1 MAVPDLEAAVGH
13 ADIVSCATLA
23 MTPLIH
29 GRRLRSGSHLD
40 LIGSFTPSM
49 REAAD
54 DCFVD
59 AALYV
64 DTEEALRKSGDLLEP
79 IKRGVLDPADV
90 RCTLT
95 TLARGEASGRR
106 AADERTIFK
115 SVRNGARGSCR
126 GHRGLRTPARR
137 GLAHRHQARVSAGRR
152 GVDAQRA
159 LEHQALQR
167 DVDIAGPKTGDADDG
182 PGSPG
187 DSAADGKQFGRLA
200 VMKDGI
206 EADHLA
212 SPVLYERDA
221 ISCLAG
227 KTCPHRLRADGP
239 QGPAAHG
246 EHGRQLQQSIC
257 LVASQA

>member
-79 IKRGVLDPADV
+79 IKRDPADV

-95 TLARGEASGRR
+95 TLARGEASG
-106 AADERTIFK
+106 
-115 SVRNGARGSCR
+115 SGA
-126 GHRGLRTPARR
+126 LRTSEPSSSPL
-137 GLAHRHQARVSAGRR
+137 GT
-152 GVDAQRA
+152 A
-159 LEHQALQR
+159 LE
-167 DVDIAGPKTGDADDG
+167 D
-182 PGSPG
+182 
-187 DSAADGKQFGRLA
+187 LA
-200 VMKDGI
+200 VAI
-206 EADHLA
+206 E
-212 SPVLYERDA
+212 VFER
-221 ISCLAG
+221 
-227 KTCPHRLRADGP
+227 PH
-239 QGPAAHG
+239 
-246 EHGRQLQQSIC
+246 
-257 LVASQA
+257 VAV